1 MNLLFKMITS
11 VRKIVYQTLGSIDR
25 VIFHTKNPVVILSYH
40 SISNDA
46 WRFSVS
52 EDALKKQITYL
63 KNHFEIITLKK
74 LSDYLSGKKKLTR
87 PAVILTFDD
96 GYKDILKMESF
107 FNKHKI
113 KPALFVLA
121 NSKNPNRQ
129 ELGNKKT
136 FLNKKEIQHLH
147 NAGWEIGCH
156 SATHANLA
164 TLSQEELDK
173 EIVQAK
179 HKMEKQLGFSIP
191 YFAYPRGKY
200 NENVVRLVKVANY
213 LMGFT
218 MDDGIIKPNRDVYTI
233 PRIGIDN
240 THTFSEFVNTFSP
253 SVVRFRGLIKLSP
266 VGRYL

>member
-1 MNLLFKMITS
+1 MYLLFKIVTS
-11 VRKIVYQTLGSIDR
+11 IRKMVYQILGSLDQF
-25 VIFHTKNPVVILSYH
+25 VFHMKNPVVILSYH
-40 SISNDA
+40 SVSNDD

-52 EDALKKQITYL
+52 EKSLKKQIAYL
-63 KNHFEIITLKK
+63 KKHFEIITLKK
-74 LSDYLSGKKKLTR
+74 LSDHLSGKKKLTR
-87 PAVILTFDD
+87 PAVVLTFDD
-96 GYKDILKMESF
+96 GYKDILKMEAYF
-107 FNKHKI
+107 KKNKI

-129 ELGNKKT
+129 ELGNKKS
-136 FLNKKEIQHLH
+136 FLSKKEIQYLH
-147 NAGWEIGCH
+147 NSGWEIGCH

-164 TLSQEELDK
+164 RLSQKELDK
-173 EIVQAK
+173 EIMQAK

-200 NENVVRLVKVANY
+200 NANVVRLVKVANF

-233 PRIGIDN
+233 PRVGIDS
-240 THTFSEFVNTFSP
+240 THTFSEFINTFSP
-253 SVVRFRGLIKLSP
+253 SVVRFRGLIKRSS